1 MESVEIID
9 LYEAAYL
16 ITKGGRIEEVRC
28 VPLTSSILGCSIMVS
43 DPAPD
48 LLEKRKTFWQK
59 EAMVNLYAFRNAYT
73 QVNGLVHEAKK
84 AFKKELRQKGQE
96 SFI

>member
-16 ITKGGRIEEVRC
+16 ITKGCRIEEVRC
-28 VPLTSSILGCSIMVS
+28 VPLSSVSLGCSIMVS
-43 DPAPD
+43 DSDPD
-48 LLEKRKTFWQK
+48 LLEKRKTFWRK
-59 EAMVNLYAFRNAYT
+59 EALVNLYSFRNAYT

-84 AFKKELRQKGQE
+84 AFKKELRAKGQE